1 MLSFKQGHLT
11 YEMQDNWTML
21 NWC

>member
-21 NWC
+21 IWC